1 MTDRFFALR
10 LFLRV
15 ARTRSFSKAGREF
28 GLSQPSVSRIL
39 AELEREVGASLVAR
53 TTRAVTLTEAGAD
66 YLARVEP
73 ILVALEEAD
82 DAVRC
87 TGTLRGSLRVGVSS
101 GFGVREVIPRLPGFV
116 AGHPALAID
125 LVMNDQR
132 QDLIGD
138 GVDVVFR
145 FGALADSSAKMLHIA
160 RTPRLLVASPRY
172 ITLHGMPKT
181 PADLA
186 EHVIIAGPAGIP
198 TEGWSFE
205 KKGRKT
211 TVRLESRLNIGQHE
225 GAIAAAVAGLGIVS
239 TTYWGCRD
247 EIEDGR
253 LVRLLGDWDMGLLA
267 VNAIFTAGRTTK
279 PAARALA
286 EYIAG
291 ELKPLGS

>member
-39 AELEREVGASLVAR
+39 AELEREVGASLLAR
-53 TTRAVTLTEAGAD
+53 TTRAVTLTEAGND

-73 ILVALEEAD
+73 ILFALEEAD
-82 DAVRC
+82 EAVRC
-87 TGTLRGSLRVGVSS
+87 TGSLRGSLRVGLSS
-101 GFGVREVIPRLPGFV
+101 GFGVREVIPRLPGFM
-116 AGHPALAID
+116 AQHPHLAID

-138 GVDVVFR
+138 GVDLVFR
-145 FGALADSSAKMLHIA
+145 FGALADSSAKMLHIG
-160 RTPRLLVASPRY
+160 RSPRLLVAAPAY
-172 ITLHGMPKT
+172 LQLHGTPKT
-181 PADLA
+181 PEDLSQHA
-186 EHVIIAGPAGIP
+186 IIAGPAGIP
-198 TEGWSFE
+198 TDGWSFE
-205 KKGRKT
+205 KKGRKAAI
-211 TVRLESRLNIGQHE
+211 RLESRLGIGQHE

-239 TTYWGCRD
+239 TALWGCRS
-247 EIEDGR
+247 EVEDGR
-253 LVRLLGDWDMGLLA
+253 LVRILADWQMSPLA
-267 VNAIFTAGRTTK
+267 VNAIFAAGRTTK

-291 ELKPLGS
+291 QLRK